1 MSPIAIVSII
11 LLLVFAG
18 FLAASESALTS
29 ISRVVIDELEGKRG
43 GALLRKYSAQPARYL
58 NVILLVR
65 KLCEFTAT
73 VLLAV
78 ILLRNYPSAQAMAL
92 TVAIMVVL
100 SYVVVGVG
108 PRTLGKQ
115 QPHKYARYGII
126 VAYGMA
132 FLLGPV
138 TKILISVGNAL
149 TPGKG
154 FRSGPFTSE
163 AELRDLVD
171 QAHERGLVES
181 DEHEMIH
188 SVFELGDTLVRE
200 LMVPRTDMVWVEK
213 DKSLRQGLSLA
224 LRSGYSRIPVI
235 GDSIDNIVGI
245 VYVKDLAKRALD
257 HHESEQSETIEQHM
271 RPANFVPEIKMA
283 DDLLKEMQKNQI
295 HLAIVVDEYGGTAG
309 IITIEDIIEEIVGEI
324 EDEFDDAEIQ
334 YTKQAENAFLFE
346 GRTSLNDLLKII
358 GEEYEPM
365 IEEARG
371 VPLSASCVVH
381 RGEMLEI
388 LQSARDFLPVDFLTA
403 ESILN
408 ERDQIIDEGRSSAE
422 AMIATTREDV
432 SRMIE
437 QTSIVQA
444 ARDEAQRIL
453 VDARAVAEEERH
465 EVEAYIDARLATLE
479 VILNK
484 TLDAVARGRE
494 RLEGAGDNDVLSQLN
509 SDR

>member
-11 LLLVFAG
+11 ALLAFAG

-29 ISRVVIDELEGKRG
+29 ISRIVVEELEGKRG
-43 GALLRKYSAQPARYL
+43 GALLGKYSAQPARYL

-65 KLCEFTAT
+65 KLCELTAT
-73 VLLAV
+73 VLLAS

-92 TVAIMVVL
+92 TVLIMVVL

-126 VAYGMA
+126 VAYG
-132 FLLGPV
+132 LTIILGPV
-138 TKILISVGNAL
+138 TKLLITVGNAI

-200 LMVPRTDMVWVEK
+200 LMVPRTEMVWIEK

-224 LRSGYSRIPVI
+224 LRSGFSRIPVV
-235 GDSIDNIVGI
+235 GTGPDNIIGI

-257 HHESEQSETIEQHM
+257 HHEAEQSENIEQHM
-271 RPANFVPEIKMA
+271 RPATFVPEIKMA
-283 DDLLKEMQKNQI
+283 DELLKEMQRNQI
-295 HLAIVVDEYGGTAG
+295 HLAVVVDEYGGTAG

-324 EDEFDDAEIQ
+324 EDEFDDGEDHFTWLSSNMARANASLHIEDLADELKIEIN
-334 YTKQAENAFLFE
+334 ESDFE
-346 GRTSLNDLLKII
+346 GIDTIGGLMAQKLGRVPIAGSTISLNGWSITSERPI
-358 GEEYEPM
+358 GRRRR
-365 IEEARG
+365 I
-371 VPLSASCVVH
+371 
-381 RGEMLEI
+381 
-388 LQSARDFLPVDFLTA
+388 
-403 ESILN
+403 
-408 ERDQIIDEGRSSAE
+408 SSVL
-422 AMIATTREDV
+422 I
-432 SRMIE
+432 
-437 QTSIVQA
+437 
-444 ARDEAQRIL
+444 
-453 VDARAVAEEERH
+453 
-465 EVEAYIDARLATLE
+465 
-479 VILNK
+479 
-484 TLDAVARGRE
+484 E
-494 RLEGAGDNDVLSQLN
+494 RLETEIEDHE
-509 SDR
+509 

>member
-1 MSPIAIVSII
+1 MTVTLIISII
-11 LLLVFAG
+11 ALLIFAG

-29 ISRVVIDELEGKRG
+29 ISRIVIEEIEGKRG
-43 GALLRKYSAQPARYL
+43 AALLRKYTAQPARYL

-65 KLCEFTAT
+65 KLSEFTAT

-78 ILLRNYPSAQAMAL
+78 ILRRVYESAQAMAL

-108 PRTLGKQ
+108 PRTLGRQ
-115 QPHKYARYGII
+115 QPHKFARYGII
-126 VAYGMA
+126 VAYGLA

-181 DEHEMIH
+181 NEHEMIH

-235 GDSIDNIVGI
+235 GDGIDNIVGI

-257 HHESEQSETIEQHM
+257 HHEAEQSETIEKHM

-324 EDEFDDAEIQ
+324 EDEFDDGEEEF
-334 YTKQAENAFLFE
+334 TWLTPDK
-346 GRTSLNDLLKII
+346 GRAKASLHIEDLADELKIEIEKDEFEDIDSI
-358 GEEYEPM
+358 GGLM
-365 IEEARG
+365 AQKLGR
-371 VPLSASCVVH
+371 VPIAGSTISWHGWAITS
-381 RGEMLEI
+381 
-388 LQSARDFLPVDFLTA
+388 
-403 ESILN
+403 
-408 ERDQIIDEGRSSAE
+408 ERPQGRRRRISS
-422 AMIATTREDV
+422 V
-432 SRMIE
+432 
-437 QTSIVQA
+437 
-444 ARDEAQRIL
+444 L
-453 VDARAVAEEERH
+453 V
-465 EVEAYIDARLATLE
+465 
-479 VILNK
+479 
-484 TLDAVARGRE
+484 E
-494 RLEGAGDNDVLSQLN
+494 RLVEEIEDAE
-509 SDR
+509 

>member
-11 LLLVFAG
+11 ALLIFAG

-29 ISRVVIDELEGKRG
+29 ISRVVIEEIEGKRG
-43 GALLRKYSAQPARYL
+43 TALLRKYTAQPARYL

-78 ILLRNYPSAQAMAL
+78 ILLRNYSSAQAMAL
-92 TVAIMVVL
+92 TVVIMVVL

-126 VAYGMA
+126 VAYGLA

-138 TKILISVGNAL
+138 TTLLIAVGNAM

-235 GDSIDNIVGI
+235 GDGIDNIVGI

-257 HHESEQSETIEQHM
+257 HHESETTETIEKHM

-324 EDEFDDAEIQ
+324 EDEFDDGEEDF
-334 YTKQAENAFLFE
+334 TWLTPDK
-346 GRTSLNDLLKII
+346 GRAKATLHIEDLADELKIEI
-358 GEEYEPM
+358 EKEEYEDIDSIGGLM
-365 IEEARG
+365 AQKLGR
-371 VPLSASCVVH
+371 VPIAGSTISWHGFAITS
-381 RGEMLEI
+381 
-388 LQSARDFLPVDFLTA
+388 
-403 ESILN
+403 
-408 ERDQIIDEGRSSAE
+408 ERPQGRRRRISS
-422 AMIATTREDV
+422 V
-432 SRMIE
+432 
-437 QTSIVQA
+437 
-444 ARDEAQRIL
+444 L
-453 VDARAVAEEERH
+453 V
-465 EVEAYIDARLATLE
+465 
-479 VILNK
+479 
-484 TLDAVARGRE
+484 E
-494 RLEGAGDNDVLSQLN
+494 RLVEEIEDAE
-509 SDR
+509 

>member
-11 LLLVFAG
+11 ALLIFAG
-18 FLAASESALTS
+18 FLAASESALNS
-29 ISRVVIDELEGKRG
+29 ISRVVIEEIEGKRG
-43 GALLRKYSAQPARYL
+43 TALLRKYTAQPARYL

-78 ILLRNYPSAQAMAL
+78 ILLRNYSSAQAMAL
-92 TVAIMVVL
+92 TVVIMVVL

-126 VAYGMA
+126 VAYGLA

-138 TKILISVGNAL
+138 TTLLIAVGNAM

-235 GDSIDNIVGI
+235 GDGIDNIVGI

-257 HHESEQSETIEQHM
+257 HHESETTETIEKHM

-324 EDEFDDAEIQ
+324 EDEFDDGEEDF
-334 YTKQAENAFLFE
+334 TWLTPDK
-346 GRTSLNDLLKII
+346 GRAKASLHIEDLADELKIEI
-358 GEEYEPM
+358 EKEEYEDIDSIGGLM
-365 IEEARG
+365 AQKLGR
-371 VPLSASCVVH
+371 VPIAGSTISWH
-381 RGEMLEI
+381 G
-388 LQSARDFLPVDFLTA
+388 F
-403 ESILN
+403 SITS
-408 ERDQIIDEGRSSAE
+408 ERPLGRRRRISS
-422 AMIATTREDV
+422 V
-432 SRMIE
+432 
-437 QTSIVQA
+437 
-444 ARDEAQRIL
+444 L
-453 VDARAVAEEERH
+453 V
-465 EVEAYIDARLATLE
+465 
-479 VILNK
+479 
-484 TLDAVARGRE
+484 E
-494 RLEGAGDNDVLSQLN
+494 RLVEEIEDAE
-509 SDR
+509 

>member
-1 MSPIAIVSII
+1 MSPLAIISII
-11 LLLVFAG
+11 ALLTFAG

-29 ISRVVIDELEGKRG
+29 ISRIVVEELEGKRG
-43 GALLRKYSAQPARYL
+43 GALLRKYSLQPARYL

-78 ILLRNYPSAQAMAL
+78 ILLRNYSSAQAMAL

-126 VAYGMA
+126 VAYALA

-138 TKILISVGNAL
+138 TKLLIAVGNAL

-200 LMVPRTDMVWVEK
+200 LMVPRTDMVWIEK
-213 DKSLRQGLSLA
+213 DKTLRQGLSLA
-224 LRSGYSRIPVI
+224 LRSGYSRIPVV
-235 GDSIDNIVGI
+235 GTGPDNIIGI

-257 HHESEQSETIEQHM
+257 HHEAEQSENIEQHM
-271 RPANFVPEIKMA
+271 RPATFVPEIKMA
-283 DDLLKEMQKNQI
+283 DELLKEMQRNQI
-295 HLAIVVDEYGGTAG
+295 HLAVVVDEYGGTAG

-324 EDEFDDAEIQ
+324 EDEFDDGDDDFVWLSPDKAR
-334 YTKQAENAFLFE
+334 ANA
-346 GRTSLNDLLKII
+346 SLHIEDLADELKI
-358 GEEYEPM
+358 
-365 IEEARG
+365 
-371 VPLSASCVVH
+371 
-381 RGEMLEI
+381 EI
-388 LQSARDFLPVDFLTA
+388 SESDF
-403 ESILN
+403 
-408 ERDQIIDEGRSSAE
+408 
-422 AMIATTREDV
+422 EDV
-432 SRMIE
+432 DTIGGLMAQKLGRVPIAGSTVSLHGWSV
-437 QTSIVQA
+437 TSE
-444 ARDEAQRIL
+444 RPLGRRRRISSVL
-453 VDARAVAEEERH
+453 
-465 EVEAYIDARLATLE
+465 I
-479 VILNK
+479 
-484 TLDAVARGRE
+484 E
-494 RLEGAGDNDVLSQLN
+494 RLEKEIEDHE
-509 SDR
+509 

>member
-11 LLLVFAG
+11 ALLAFAG

-29 ISRVVIDELEGKRG
+29 ISRIVVEELEGKRG

-73 VLLAV
+73 VLLAS

-92 TVAIMVVL
+92 TVLIMVVL

-126 VAYGMA
+126 VAYGLA
-132 FLLGPV
+132 VILGPV
-138 TKILISVGNAL
+138 TKLLITVGNAI

-200 LMVPRTDMVWVEK
+200 LMVPRTEMVWIEK

-224 LRSGYSRIPVI
+224 LRSGFSRIPVV
-235 GDSIDNIVGI
+235 GTGPDNIIGI

-257 HHESEQSETIEQHM
+257 HHEAEQSENIEQHM
-271 RPANFVPEIKMA
+271 RPATFVPEIKMA
-283 DDLLKEMQKNQI
+283 DELLKEMQRNQI
-295 HLAIVVDEYGGTAG
+295 HLAVVVDEYGGTAG

-324 EDEFDDAEIQ
+324 EDEFDDGEDHFTWLSSNMARANASLHIEDLADELKIEIN
-334 YTKQAENAFLFE
+334 ESDFE
-346 GRTSLNDLLKII
+346 GIDTIGGLMAQKLGRVPIAGSTISLNGWSITSERPI
-358 GEEYEPM
+358 GRRRR
-365 IEEARG
+365 I
-371 VPLSASCVVH
+371 
-381 RGEMLEI
+381 
-388 LQSARDFLPVDFLTA
+388 
-403 ESILN
+403 
-408 ERDQIIDEGRSSAE
+408 SSVL
-422 AMIATTREDV
+422 I
-432 SRMIE
+432 
-437 QTSIVQA
+437 
-444 ARDEAQRIL
+444 
-453 VDARAVAEEERH
+453 
-465 EVEAYIDARLATLE
+465 
-479 VILNK
+479 
-484 TLDAVARGRE
+484 E
-494 RLEGAGDNDVLSQLN
+494 RLEKEIEDHE
-509 SDR
+509 

>member
-11 LLLVFAG
+11 ALLIFAG

-29 ISRVVIDELEGKRG
+29 ISRVVIEEIEGKRG
-43 GALLRKYSAQPARYL
+43 AALLRKYTAQPARYL

-78 ILLRNYPSAQAMAL
+78 ILLRNYSSAQAMAL
-92 TVAIMVVL
+92 TVVIMVVL

-108 PRTLGKQ
+108 PRTLGRQ

-126 VAYGMA
+126 VAYGLA

-138 TKILISVGNAL
+138 TTLLIAVGNAL

-235 GDSIDNIVGI
+235 GDGIDNIVGI

-257 HHESEQSETIEQHM
+257 HHESEHTETIEKHM

-324 EDEFDDAEIQ
+324 EDEFDDGEEDF
-334 YTKQAENAFLFE
+334 TWLTPDK
-346 GRTSLNDLLKII
+346 GRAKATLHIEDLADELKIEI
-358 GEEYEPM
+358 EKEEYEDIDSIGGLM
-365 IEEARG
+365 AQKLGR
-371 VPLSASCVVH
+371 VPIAGSTISWH
-381 RGEMLEI
+381 G
-388 LQSARDFLPVDFLTA
+388 F
-403 ESILN
+403 SITS
-408 ERDQIIDEGRSSAE
+408 ERPLGRRRRISS
-422 AMIATTREDV
+422 V
-432 SRMIE
+432 
-437 QTSIVQA
+437 
-444 ARDEAQRIL
+444 L
-453 VDARAVAEEERH
+453 V
-465 EVEAYIDARLATLE
+465 
-479 VILNK
+479 
-484 TLDAVARGRE
+484 E
-494 RLEGAGDNDVLSQLN
+494 RLVEEIEDAE
-509 SDR
+509 